1 MLVDVL
7 LRTKYPLF
15 LAAEGLSGSGR
26 DQDPLIDLVENF
38 SGLLG
43 LKYKEVTSLLPRAE
57 KYRQTTHVT

>member
-1 MLVDVL
+1 
-7 LRTKYPLF
+7 